1 MTNKENIGLN
11 FQEDKIILK
20 KIYLNGREIYP
31 LLKLSIIYS
40 ENSMAMISL
49 DPIAWLVIE
58 EIKEKINLKQE
69 YLIIFDNEFDS
80 ETLFK
85 YFEDELITI

>member
-1 MTNKENIGLN
+1 MINKENLGLN
-11 FQEDKIILK
+11 FQEEKIFLK
-20 KIYLNGREIYP
+20 KIHLNGREIYP

-58 EIKEKINLKQE
+58 EIEEKVNLKEE
-69 YLIIFDNEFDS
+69 YLIIFDSEFDS

-85 YFEDELITI
+85 YFEEELTTI